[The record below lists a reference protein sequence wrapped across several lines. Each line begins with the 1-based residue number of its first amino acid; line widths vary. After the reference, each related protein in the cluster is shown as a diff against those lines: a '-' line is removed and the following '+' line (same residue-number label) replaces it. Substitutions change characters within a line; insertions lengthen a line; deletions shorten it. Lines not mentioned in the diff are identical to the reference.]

1 MQLDPNAYTST
12 YLGDSLTNKTILITG
27 AGSGIGKAVALDCAK
42 AGATVILLGKD
53 QTKLE
58 AVYDEIVTLNA
69 PQPAIYPLNLLSATD
84 HDYTAMHDILS
95 EEFDQIDGLI
105 HQAGILG
112 TSTPVANYTLLQWQ
126 NVFQV
131 NLTSAFMLAKTL
143 HPLLKQAPHASIL
156 FTTSST
162 AQTGKAYWS
171 AYSASKAG
179 LENLAQSL
187 VFEYDKTTH
196 IRVNCIEPGAIN
208 TPFRAF
214 AFPAE
219 DPNTLKTPSD
229 ISGTFAYLMSDNS
242 KEINGERLTLN
253 GGG

>member
-1 MQLDPNAYTST
+1 MQLDPNT
-12 YLGDSLTNKTILITG
+12 YNYANANNSLTGKTILISG

-58 AVYDEIVTLNA
+58 TVYDEITALNA
-69 PQPAIYPLNLLSATD
+69 PQPAIYPLNLLSATE

-95 EEFDQIDGLI
+95 EEFDCIDGII

-112 TSTPVANYTLLQWQ
+112 TSTPVANYTLMQWQ

-131 NLTSAFMLAKTL
+131 NLTSAFMLTKTL
-143 HPLLKQAPHASIL
+143 HPLLKQAPHASIV

-179 LENLAQSL
+179 LENLAQTL
-187 VFEYDKTTH
+187 KYEYDQTSN
-196 IRVNCIEPGAIN
+196 IRINCLEPGAVN

-229 ISGTFAYLMSDNS
+229 ISPAFIYLMSDES
-242 KEINGERLTLN
+242 KDINGERVTLQ
-253 GGG
+253 